1 MGDLA
6 ALTAVSWLGPETDE
20 TGTSGT
26 KTLSRGL
33 RATSSTGGETGGEP
47 ATEVRGRSV
56 LEPLEVAAGP
66 GGADPP

>member
-6 ALTAVSWLGPETDE
+6 ALTAVRWLGSETDE

-33 RATSSTGGETGGEP
+33 RATSSTGGETGVEP
-47 ATEVRGRSV
+47 ATEGGKRSV
-56 LEPLEVAAGP
+56 LEPLKVTTRP
-66 GGADPP
+66 GDADPP